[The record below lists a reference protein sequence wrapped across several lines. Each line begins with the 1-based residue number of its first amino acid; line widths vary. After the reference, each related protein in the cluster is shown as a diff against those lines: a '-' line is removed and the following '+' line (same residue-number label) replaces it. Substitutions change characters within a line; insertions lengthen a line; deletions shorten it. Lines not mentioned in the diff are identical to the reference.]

1 MWMRFSDVQR
11 HDRLMTQL
19 RKPYLAFFATLILG
33 LLPLI
38 FIAVQYPGN
47 PGGRSLRQRF
57 L

>member
-33 LLPLI
+33 LLLLI
-38 FIAVQYPGN
+38 FIAVQCLGN